1 MNEILKKFKGIKL
14 NKKNLY
20 LILGVIFALVL
31 LFAGEFSGSTGE
43 TGVAVTDTA
52 TYSAEYIKKT
62 EKELEAMLSE
72 ISGAGDVTVMI
83 TLESCY
89 ENVYAKAYNSE
100 QEQNE
105 NSTEEILEEEYVI
118 LKNGS
123 SNEEC
128 LVVKV
133 YEPKIKGVAVVCR
146 GGDNV
151 SVKKAITET
160 VCALFDISSAKVS
173 VTKMNDR

>member
-1 MNEILKKFKGIKL
+1 MSEILKKFKGIKL
-14 NKKNLY
+14 NKKSLY
-20 LILGVIFALVL
+20 LILGVVLALIL
-31 LFAGEFSGSTGE
+31 LFAGEMGGSTSE
-43 TGVAVTDTA
+43 REASVTDTA

-72 ISGAGDVTVMI
+72 ISGAGDVKVMI

-105 NSTEEILEEEYVI
+105 KSTEEVLEEEYVI

-128 LVVKV
+128 LVIKV

-173 VTKMNDR
+173 VTKMNNR